1 MAFIDNNMAVI
12 GNQIRDNA
20 PSNQALQEGDID
32 DPGRF
37 LLPAMDDSEAVRRD
51 VQK

>member
-12 GNQIRDNA
+12 GDQIRDNA
-20 PSNQALQEGDID
+20 PSNQALHEGDIN

-37 LLPAMDDSEAVRRD
+37 LLPAMNDSETARRD

>member
-12 GNQIRDNA
+12 SDQIRDDA
-20 PSNQALQEGDID
+20 PSNQALHEGDID
-32 DPGRF
+32 DPGRC
-37 LLPAMDDSEAVRRD
+37 LLPAMDDSETPRRD

>member
-1 MAFIDNNMAVI
+1 MALINNNMAVI
-12 GNQIRDNA
+12 GDQIRHDA
-20 PSNQALQEGDID
+20 PANHALHEGDID

-37 LLPAMDDSEAVRRD
+37 LLAAMDDSEATWRD